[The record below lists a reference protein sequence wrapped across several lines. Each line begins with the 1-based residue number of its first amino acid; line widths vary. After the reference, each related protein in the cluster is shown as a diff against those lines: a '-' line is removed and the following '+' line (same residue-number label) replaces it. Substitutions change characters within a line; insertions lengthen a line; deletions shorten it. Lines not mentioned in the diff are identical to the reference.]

1 MEVDE
6 EYRNRVIPTLGR
18 MREAAQSAPGR
29 KHIAL
34 GKLVYVIPEQRF
46 ARIIGVQECGTR
58 FRVERRK
65 EKEKASTQA
74 ADANDIADLSPSLG
88 ELNDGEIQGASNTE
102 TAKTDEV
109 FAHLNIKWPEDVGQV
124 WEARHLLA
132 T

>member
-6 EYRNRVIPTLGR
+6 EYRNRVISTLGR

-65 EKEKASTQA
+65 EKENASTQA
-74 ADANDIADLSPSLG
+74 AANDIADLSPSFG
-88 ELNDGEIQGASNTE
+88 ELDDGDIQGALNTE
-102 TAKTDEV
+102 TAKADEV

>member
-1 MEVDE
+1 MEVDD

-18 MREAAQSAPGR
+18 MKEAAQAAPGR

-34 GKLVYVIPEQRF
+34 GKLVFVIPEQRF
-46 ARIIGVQECGTR
+46 ARIIGVQQCGTR

-65 EKEKASTQA
+65 EKKDTST
-74 ADANDIADLSPSLG
+74 ANVRQIAGLSSSL
-88 ELNDGEIQGASNTE
+88 EVLEDGEVQGDSSSAMTKEQAFFDNLV
-102 TAKTDEV
+102 K
-109 FAHLNIKWPEDVGQV
+109 KMPEDAGQV